1 MIAVISP
8 AKSLNF
14 DTNIDCKYTM
24 PCFLKESASLIKEL
38 KKKKP
43 IELERLM
50 SISTK
55 LAILNADRFNTWL
68 LPFTNMNSKQ
78 CAFVFK
84 GSVYKGL
91 NIEDFSSLELAYSN
105 KHIRILSGLYGLLRP
120 LDLIQAY
127 RLEMGTKLKTLEANN
142 LYEFWGEKITKELNN
157 ELNKNK
163 ILINLAS
170 NEYFNSIK
178 KNTLKADII
187 TPIFKDFKNGQFK
200 VISFYAKRARGLMCR
215 FMAKN
220 QLNDVEDLKKFDLEG
235 YIYNKKLSE
244 EKKWVFTRAA

>member
-8 AKSLNF
+8 AKSLDF
-14 DTNIDCKYTM
+14 DINIDCKYTM
-24 PCFLKESASLIKEL
+24 PCFLKESASLINEL

-50 SISTK
+50 SISTN
-55 LAILNADRFNTWL
+55 LSILNADRFNAWL

-127 RLEMGTKLKTLEANN
+127 RLEMSTKLKTLKANN

-178 KNTLKADII
+178 KDTLKADII

-220 QLNDVEDLKKFDLEG
+220 KLNDAEDLKKFDLEG

>member
-8 AKSLNF
+8 AKSFNF
-14 DTNIDCKYTM
+14 DINIDCQYTI
-24 PCFLKESASLIKEL
+24 PCFLKESASLVNEL
-38 KKKKP
+38 KNKNP
-43 IELERLM
+43 IELEKLM
-50 SISTK
+50 SISPK

-68 LPFTNMNSKQ
+68 LPFTNLNSKQ
-78 CAFVFK
+78 CAFVFQ

-91 NIEDFSSLELAYSN
+91 KIENFSSLELAYSN

-127 RLEMGTKLKTLEANN
+127 RLEMSTKLKTLKANN
-142 LYEFWGEKITKELNN
+142 LYEFWGEKITEELNN
-157 ELNKNK
+157 ELYKNK

-178 KNTLKADII
+178 TKTLKADVI

-220 QLNDVEDLKKFDLEG
+220 KLKNVEDLKKFDLEG
-235 YIYNKKLSE
+235 YIYNKDLSE
-244 EKKWVFTRAA
+244 ENKWVFTRNL